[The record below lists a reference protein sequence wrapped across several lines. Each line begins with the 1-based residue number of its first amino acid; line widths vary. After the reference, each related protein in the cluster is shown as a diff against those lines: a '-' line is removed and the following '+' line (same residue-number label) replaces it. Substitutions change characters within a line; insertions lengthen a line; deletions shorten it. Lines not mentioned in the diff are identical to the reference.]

1 MRRAAI
7 ILTLSVSL
15 VVLAAWGLLRSDTT
29 PAGNPLWMPSPGL
42 ASAPSLDPLDSREIC
57 GHAAYLKARFN
68 PASVRTAILGY
79 IIGPDG
85 SVDNIAV
92 AGTSGSRQLDEAII
106 ACVATLRFKPAKNGT
121 MMVEWK

>member
-7 ILTLSVSL
+7 ILTLSVL
-15 VVLAAWGLLRSDTT
+15 VYLAARGVLRSDTM
-29 PAGNPLWMPSPGL
+29 PAGDPLWMPSPGL

-79 IIGPDG
+79 IIGSDG
-85 SVDNIAV
+85 SVDNIAI